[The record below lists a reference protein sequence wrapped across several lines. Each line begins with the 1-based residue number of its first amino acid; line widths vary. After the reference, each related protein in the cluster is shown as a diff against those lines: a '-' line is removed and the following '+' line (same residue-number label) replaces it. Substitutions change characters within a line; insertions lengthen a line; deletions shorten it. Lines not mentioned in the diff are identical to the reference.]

1 MDAGRDEDA
10 LVRRRQHRGMDGACD
25 GRTGV
30 IYSSTIRQARC
41 AEIERNIEATGRLKP
56 IAVQTHDHFGHT
68 AQPTK
73 ATANGRDLSRGQIR
87 AEGRSNPVGSG
98 IAASGGTNVQTVGG
112 PISTGSIESGLNVS
126 AGGKPTAEAG
136 FKG

>member
-1 MDAGRDEDA
+1 MGGSRDSRTCLIHSSA
-10 LVRRRQHRGMDGACD
+10 VRQ
-25 GRTGV
+25 TG
-30 IYSSTIRQARC
+30 STKIQW
-41 AEIERNIEATGRLKP
+41 NIEATGRLKP

-87 AEGRSNPVGSG
+87 TEGRTNPVGSG